1 MAISDKVTGN
11 LTTLYLAMIGAV
23 KAYGLMTGR
32 NFSGCFVLFFST
44 AAVVVVLIASLT
56 WDISLKARNAM
67 TRDDHP
73 QVYQHGHEFCRGGIC
88 WHGVAVSSPA
98 SQVRFQL
105 PQNRI

>member
-11 LTTLYLAMIGAV
+11 LTTLYLAIIGAM
-23 KAYGLMTGR
+23 KAYGLITGR
-32 NFSGCFVLFFST
+32 NFTGCFVLILST

-56 WDISLKARNAM
+56 WDISLKARRNAM
-67 TRDDHP
+67 NRDH
-73 QVYQHGHEFCRGGIC
+73 QVHTHEFCRGGIC

-98 SQVRFQL
+98 SQFRFRL